1 MHACY
6 SRHRALAFG
15 GRKSGS
21 GIKVGKLSE
30 DDNPLSTIIE
40 NSDYVGEEERISKDV
55 IKEIIKVGKKINT
68 AAATAVAAADDDDTD
83 HVEVDDVENFDQ
95 FSVGILS

>member
-21 GIKVGKLSE
+21 GIKVGKAA
-30 DDNPLSTIIE
+30 DDDPLRVIIDNAE
-40 NSDYVGEEERISKDV
+40 YVGEEERTSKNV
-55 IKEIIKVGKKINT
+55 IAQIIKLGKKIKISD
-68 AAATAVAAADDDDTD
+68 ADEIDADD
-83 HVEVDDVENFDQ
+83 VDAFDQ
-95 FSVGILS
+95 FAVGILS